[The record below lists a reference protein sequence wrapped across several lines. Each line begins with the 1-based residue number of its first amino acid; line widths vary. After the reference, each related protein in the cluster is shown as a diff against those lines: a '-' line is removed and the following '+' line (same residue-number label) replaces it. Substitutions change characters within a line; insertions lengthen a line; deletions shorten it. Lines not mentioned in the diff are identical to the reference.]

1 MRLSDIPELARAL
14 RRDGEFASLGF
25 VTHRAPA
32 MLVYAEH
39 PRFLAALASNPD
51 VACAITTEAL
61 ADGIP
66 AHLGLACVEE
76 PRRAF
81 YGLHNRLA
89 RETEFYG
96 APFANAIA
104 ASARIHPT
112 AFVAAT
118 SVRIGERVLVEPHA
132 TIFENAIVGDDAI
145 VRAGCVVSSAG
156 FEFNALGDGMQ
167 GVVHAGGVRLG
178 ARVELQSNSCV
189 DRAVFGG
196 FTEIGDDTKVD
207 KLALVGHN
215 ARVGAR
221 CRIAA
226 GAVIAGSATLGDGVW
241 VGPNA
246 AVANEVTVG
255 AGARVSIG
263 AVVTRDVAPG
273 VTVTGN
279 FAIDHDRFLEQL
291 RRVR

>member
-1 MRLSDIPELARAL
+1 MRLSEIRELAGAV

-32 MLVYAEH
+32 MLVFAEH
-39 PRFLAALASNPD
+39 PRFLEALLGNPD

-61 ADGIP
+61 AARVP
-66 AHLGLACVEE
+66 AGLGLACVGE
-76 PRRAF
+76 PRRLF

-89 RETEFYG
+89 RETSFYG
-96 APFANAIA
+96 APFPNGIA

-112 AFVAAT
+112 AFVAARG
-118 SVRIGERVLVEPHA
+118 VRIGERVVVEPHA
-132 TIFENAIVGDDAI
+132 SIFENAIVGDDSVI
-145 VRAGCVVSSAG
+145 RAGCVVSSAG
-156 FEFNALGDGMQ
+156 FEFNALGDEVQ
-167 GVVHAGGVRLG
+167 AVLHAGGARLG

-196 FTEIGDDTKVD
+196 FTEIGDDTKID

-246 AVANEVTVG
+246 TVSNEVTVG
-255 AGARVSIG
+255 AGARVSLG
-263 AVVTRDVAPG
+263 AVVTRDVPPG
-273 VTVTGN
+273 ATVTGN
-279 FAIDHDRFLEQL
+279 FAVDHEAFLERL
-291 RRVR
+291 RRDR